1 MEAIHMGNVAEW
13 IRKAGREQ
21 RIVEFKCPLTKDAEF
36 FVKISYASKF
46 ILNQIRDASKES
58 SMNYRT
64 RTSEEHLNDDK
75 MRREYAR
82 QIIRDWR
89 GLTGAVVRQIVPGS
103 KLLVEGSGIGKDT
116 DLVPYDIETAISLL
130 EVSIEFENWVL
141 DTATNIENFSQIS
154 EQKEKEYSNLS

>member
-1 MEAIHMGNVAEW
+1 MSNVSDF

-58 SMNYRT
+58 NMNYRT
-64 RTSEEHLNDDK
+64 RTTEEHLDDDK

-89 GLTGAVVRQIVPGS
+89 GLTSGVIKQIVPGA
-103 KLLVEGSGIGKDT
+103 KLLVEGLGKDT
-116 DLVPYDIETAISLL
+116 DAVPYDIETAISLL

-141 DTATNIENFSQIS
+141 DTATNIANFSQIA
-154 EQKEKEYSNLS
+154 ETKEKEYANLS